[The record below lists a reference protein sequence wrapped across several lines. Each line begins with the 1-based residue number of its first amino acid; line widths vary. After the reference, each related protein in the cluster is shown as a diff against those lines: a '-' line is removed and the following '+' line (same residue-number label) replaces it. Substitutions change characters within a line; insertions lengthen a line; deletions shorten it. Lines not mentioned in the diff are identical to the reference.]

1 MTKRASTARSVR
13 QALQVAQGPF
23 TLLGYDPA
31 GTPLAP
37 GSKSKARKDLDRTGT
52 VLAAQQEMLY
62 ANGAS
67 GDQRR
72 VLLVLQGTDTSGK
85 DGVVSHVVGQVG
97 PAGVR
102 ITSFRRPTAEERA
115 HHFLWRIR
123 RALPAAG
130 IIGVFNRSHY
140 EDVLVTRVH
149 ESIDE
154 AAWAE
159 RIADINAFE
168 RELADSGT
176 VLVKCFLHI
185 SYDEQRER
193 LLARL
198 DDPAKL
204 LEVQPRRPGRAG
216 LLGGLPVRLCRGD
229 RRHLHRAR
237 AVAHRAQRRQV
248 VPQLGDQPAAVRR
261 PARHEAGL
269 SAGRLRHRG
278 GPGPAAAAVLTGPG
292 GSEPVARRWA
302 PASVGGPAGSE
313 VRPCRAGTPLAG
325 DVAAGRDG

>member
-13 QALQVAQGPF
+13 QALQVAEGPF
-23 TLLGYDPA
+23 TLPDYDPA
-31 GTPLAP
+31 GRPLAP
-37 GSKSKARKDLDRTGT
+37 GSKSKAAKDLARTGK

-62 ANGAS
+62 ANGAD
-67 GDQRR
+67 GDPRR

-102 ITSFRRPTAEERA
+102 ITSFKKPTAEERA

-123 RALPAAG
+123 RALPGAG

-149 ESIDE
+149 QLIDD

-168 RELADSGT
+168 RELTESGT
-176 VLVKCFLHI
+176 VLIKCFLHI
-185 SYDEQRER
+185 SYAEQRER

-198 DDPAKL
+198 DDPAKYWKFNPADLDERAYWADYQSAYAAAIGATSTEWAPWHVVPSDSKWYRNWAISQL
-204 LEVQPRRPGRAG
+204 LCDA
-216 LLGGLPVRLCRGD
+216 LLGLKLSFPPADFDIEAARDRL
-229 RRHLHRAR
+229 
-237 AVAHRAQRRQV
+237 
-248 VPQLGDQPAAVRR
+248 QP
-261 PARHEAGL
+261 PF
-269 SAGRLRHRG
+269 
-278 GPGPAAAAVLTGPG
+278 
-292 GSEPVARRWA
+292 
-302 PASVGGPAGSE
+302 
-313 VRPCRAGTPLAG
+313 
-325 DVAAGRDG
+325 

>member
-1 MTKRASTARSVR
+1 VR
-13 QALQVAQGPF
+13 EALRVAEGPF

-31 GTPLAP
+31 STPLAP
-37 GSKSKARKDLDRTGT
+37 GSKSKAAKDLARTGS
-52 VLAAQQEMLY
+52 VLADQQEMLY
-62 ANGAS
+62 ANGAT
-67 GDQRR
+67 GDPRR

-85 DGVVSHVVGQVG
+85 DGVVSHVVSQVG

-140 EDVLVTRVH
+140 EDVLVPRVH

-168 RELADSGT
+168 RELVDSGT
-176 VLVKCFLHI
+176 VLIKCFLHI
-185 SYDEQRER
+185 SYGEQRER

-198 DDPAKL
+198 DDETKQWKFNPADLDERAYWADYQSAYAAAIAATSTDWAPWYIVPSDAKWYRNWAVSQL
-204 LEVQPRRPGRAG
+204 LCDA
-216 LLGGLPVRLCRGD
+216 LLGLKLSYPPAD
-229 RRHLHRAR
+229 FDIEAARAR
-237 AVAHRAQRRQV
+237 
-248 VPQLGDQPAAVRR
+248 LQP
-261 PARHEAGL
+261 PF
-269 SAGRLRHRG
+269 
-278 GPGPAAAAVLTGPG
+278 
-292 GSEPVARRWA
+292 
-302 PASVGGPAGSE
+302 
-313 VRPCRAGTPLAG
+313 
-325 DVAAGRDG
+325 